1 MRDPYAKFNT
11 WLRSV
16 KGAVCY
22 EKDGK
27 ATMDNPI
34 IEIRCT
40 SDQYG
45 ETLSMTAKNVQI
57 AVKVKD
63 VERVIEEAR
72 KGRIS

>member
-1 MRDPYAKFNT
+1 MKDPYAMFNT
-11 WLRSV
+11 WLRTV

-27 ATMDNPI
+27 ATMDYPK

-40 SDQYG
+40 SDAHG

-63 VERVIEEAR
+63 VEKVIAEAR
-72 KGRIS
+72 KGRFS